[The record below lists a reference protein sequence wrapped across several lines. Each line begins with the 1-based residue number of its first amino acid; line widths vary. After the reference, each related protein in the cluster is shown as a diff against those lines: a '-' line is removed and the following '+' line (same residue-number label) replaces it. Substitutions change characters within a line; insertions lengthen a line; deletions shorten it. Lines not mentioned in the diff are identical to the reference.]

1 MASQS
6 KAATPKA
13 TLSTRRWG
21 AFCAG
26 AGAAAMVLPGRATA
40 LGFASPARTVLPSAG
55 NPASPILDPVAQEAV
70 QGASVLSSPAALAG
84 GLAAATGLMA
94 GAATRKSRRA
104 RAAKCAA
111 SACGGMQGKKTQC
124 LHPDKPIMFAC
135 ADCPRRGGVIA
146 QGDLDDVAVAAY
158 SGEGTS
164 GVLAKKTQCL
174 HPDKPIMFACA
185 DCPRRNGKA
194 CVTECGA
201 TAAAAFVGECETGC
215 VAQNAKKTQCLHP
228 DKPVM
233 FACADALPALGQEEA
248 GDVEVSAAAYVG
260 ECPGAL
266 GKKTQCLHPDKP
278 IMFACADCP
287 RRGGKAPAGEADE
300 LAAAAFVGEG
310 GCSVPGKK
318 TQCLHPDKPM
328 MFACAD
334 CPRRGGKV
342 PVAELDG
349 EEVAV
354 AAYTSECACSGAVK
368 KTQCLHPDKPIMFAC
383 ADCPRRAGKAFDAA
397 GAAEDGEVA
406 VAAFAGESAEAR
418 VVAKK
423 DRCLHPDKPIMFAA
437 RTALAADEELQQLR
451 QT

>member
-185 DCPRRNGKA
+185 DCPRRNSA
-194 CVTECGA
+194 APQPDVVSA
-201 TAAAAFVGECETGC
+201 AAAAAAFIGEG
-215 VAQNAKKTQCLHP
+215 A
-228 DKPVM
+228 
-233 FACADALPALGQEEA
+233 A
-248 GDVEVSAAAYVG
+248 GAA
-260 ECPGAL
+260 
-266 GKKTQCLHPDKP
+266 KKTQCLHPDKP

-287 RRGGKAPAGEADE
+287 RRGGKAPV
-300 LAAAAFVGEG
+300 AA
-310 GCSVPGKK
+310 
-318 TQCLHPDKPM
+318 Q
-328 MFACAD
+328 
-334 CPRRGGKV
+334 
-342 PVAELDG
+342 AELDG
-349 EEVAV
+349 EEVAA
-354 AAYTSECACSGAVK
+354 AAYAGECACLGAAK

-423 DRCLHPDKPIMFAA
+423 DRCLHPDKPIMFAC
-437 RTALAADEELQQLR
+437 ADCPR
-451 QT
+451 RG